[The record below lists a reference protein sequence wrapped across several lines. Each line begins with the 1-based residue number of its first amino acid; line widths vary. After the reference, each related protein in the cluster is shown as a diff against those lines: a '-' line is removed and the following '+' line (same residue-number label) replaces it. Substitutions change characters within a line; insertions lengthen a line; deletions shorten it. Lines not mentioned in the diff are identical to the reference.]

1 MSISKVPPIIIIGMS
16 RSGSNILTRMLED
29 LGLFVGKKK
38 DRNNE
43 AIFFNRLNIWL
54 LGQCSGGLEN
64 PSSIIYLLKDMEARA
79 LLVDFI
85 RYIMRTPKA
94 VSFLGLRKYIRYC
107 TPANL
112 DIPWGWKDPRNTYTL
127 PVWLDIFPEAKVIHI
142 YRHGVDVVNSLRVR
156 RKRGLLR
163 LKERH
168 TWIKPLYWLYLMMKF
183 VPTKRRFIDLRCASM
198 EEGLL
203 MWEEY
208 VNEARTHV
216 RKLEDRAIEVRY
228 EDLLT
233 EPNPILKHLVEFCGL
248 RATDRDIERV
258 TMQIKR
264 ERAYAYKGNPEL
276 EAFATHV
283 AERLR
288 AQGY

>member
-1 MSISKVPPIIIIGMS
+1 MKIVPPVIIIGMS
-16 RSGSNILTRMLED
+16 RSGTNILTRMLEA
-29 LGLFVGKKK
+29 LGLLVGEKK
-38 DRNNE
+38 DRNHE
-43 AIFFNRLNIWL
+43 AIFFLQLNVWL

-64 PSSIIYLLKDMEARA
+64 PSSIRYLLEDKEARA
-79 LLVDFI
+79 LFADFI
-85 RYIMRTPKA
+85 RYIMKTPKA
-94 VSFLGLRKYIRYC
+94 VSFLGLRKYMRYG

-127 PVWLDIFPEAKVIHI
+127 PIWLDLFPEAKVIHI
-142 YRHGVDVVNSLRVR
+142 YRHGVDVANSLRVR
-156 RKRGLLR
+156 REKGLLR

-168 TWIKPLYWLYLMMKF
+168 AWIKPLYWFYLMMKF
-183 VPTKRRFIDLRCASM
+183 IPTNRKFIDLRCASM
-198 EEGLL
+198 EEGLS

-216 RKLEDRAIEVRY
+216 RKLGDMAIEVKY

-233 EPNPILKHLVEFCGL
+233 EPNGVLKHLAEFCNLQAG
-248 RATDRDIERV
+248 DKDIERV
-258 TMQIKR
+258 ALQIKR
-264 ERAYAYKGNPEL
+264 ERAYAYRSNPEL
-276 EAFATHV
+276 ETFAAKM

>member
-1 MSISKVPPIIIIGMS
+1 MRANSPIIIIGMS
-16 RSGSNILTRMLED
+16 RSGSNILTRILED

-43 AIFFNRLNIWL
+43 AIFFNQLNVWL

-64 PSSIIYLLKDMEARA
+64 PASIRYLLEDKEARA
-79 LLVDFI
+79 LFVDFI
-85 RYIMRTPKA
+85 CYIMKTPKA
-94 VSFLGLRKYIRYC
+94 VSFLGLRKYIRYG
-107 TPANL
+107 TPSNL

-183 VPTKRRFIDLRCASM
+183 VPTNRQFIDLRCASM

-203 MWEEY
+203 IWEEY

-264 ERAYAYKGNPEL
+264 ERAYAYRGNPEL
-276 EAFATHV
+276 EAFATRV

>member
-1 MSISKVPPIIIIGMS
+1 
-16 RSGSNILTRMLED
+16 MLEA
-29 LGLFVGKKK
+29 LGLFVGQKK
-38 DRNNE
+38 DRNHE
-43 AIFFNRLNIWL
+43 AIFFLQLNVWL
-54 LGQCSGGLEN
+54 LAQCSGGLEN
-64 PSSIIYLLKDMEARA
+64 PSSIRYLLEDNEARA
-79 LLVDFI
+79 LFSDFI
-85 RYIMRTPKA
+85 RYIMKTPKA
-94 VSFLGLRKYIRYC
+94 VSFLGLTKYIRYG

-127 PVWLDIFPEAKVIHI
+127 PIWLDIFPEARVIHI
-142 YRHGVDVVNSLRVR
+142 YRHGVDVVQSLMR
-156 RKRGLLR
+156 RREKGLLR

-168 TWIKPLYWLYLMMKF
+168 AWLRPLYWFYLMMKF
-183 VPTKRRFIDLRCASM
+183 IPTNRKFIDLRCTSM
-198 EEGLL
+198 EEGLA

-233 EPNPILKHLVEFCGL
+233 EPHRILNDLTEFCKL
-248 RATDRDIERV
+248 QALDKDIKSVAT
-258 TMQIKR
+258 QIKK
-264 ERAYAYKGNPEL
+264 ERAYAYRGNPEL
-276 EAFATHV
+276 EAFASKV

>member
-1 MSISKVPPIIIIGMS
+1 MKARPPIIIIGMS
-16 RSGSNILTRMLED
+16 RSGTSMLTRMLEA
-29 LGLFVGKKK
+29 LGLFVGQKKTK
-38 DRNNE
+38 SHE
-43 AIFFNRLNIWL
+43 GVFFQQLNKWL
-54 LGQCSGGLEN
+54 LGQCSGGLED
-64 PSSIIYLLKDMEARA
+64 PASIRYLLEDKEAKA
-79 LLVDFI
+79 LYGEFI
-85 RYIMRTPKA
+85 RYIMKTPRV
-94 VSFLGLRKYIRYC
+94 VSFLGWMKYLRYL
-107 TPANL
+107 TPASL
-112 DIPWGWKDPRNTYTL
+112 DIPWGWKAPRNTLTL
-127 PVWLDIFPEAKVIHI
+127 PVWLDIFPEAKVVHI

-183 VPTKRRFIDLRCASM
+183 VPTNRQFIDLRCASM

-203 MWEEY
+203 IWEEY

-228 EDLLT
+228 EDLFT

-264 ERAYAYKGNPEL
+264 ERAYAYRGNPEL
-276 EAFATHV
+276 EAFAIRV

>member
-1 MSISKVPPIIIIGMS
+1 MKIAPPIVIIGMS
-16 RSGSNILTRMLED
+16 RSGSNILTSMLED

-43 AIFFNRLNIWL
+43 AIFFNQLNVWL
-54 LGQCSGGLEN
+54 LGQCSGGLEK
-64 PSSIIYLLKDMEARA
+64 PSSIRYILEDKEARE
-79 LLVDFI
+79 LFVDFI
-85 RYIMRTPKA
+85 CYIMKTPKA
-94 VSFLGLRKYIRYC
+94 VSFLGLRKYIRYG

-156 RKRGLLR
+156 RERGLLR

-168 TWIKPLYWLYLMMKF
+168 SWLKPLYWFYLTMKF
-183 VPTKRRFIDLRCASM
+183 VPTNRKFIDLRCASM
-198 EEGLL
+198 GEGLL

-216 RKLEDRAIEVRY
+216 RKLEDRAIEVKY
-228 EDLLT
+228 EELLS
-233 EPNPILKHLVEFCGL
+233 EPNRILKDLVNFCGL
-248 RATDRDIERV
+248 QSTDQDIERV
-258 TMQIKR
+258 SKLVKK
-264 ERAYAYKGNPEL
+264 ERAYAYRNNPEL